1 MCRVLCASVVVVVIV
16 VVAFVFQ
23 PVNIELPASV
33 ATKAPPINR
42 DRLSSSIG
50 GRIIISGGGG
60 TFIDGYDVRDLCEQ
74 GLLGTTRLF
83 VDDVEQDC
91 SGTRYNAE

>member
-1 MCRVLCASVVVVVIV
+1 MFIV
-16 VVAFVFQ
+16 ALAVAAFVFQ
-23 PVNIELPASV
+23 PIIEFVAPV

-42 DRLSSSIG
+42 DRLTSQIG
-50 GRIIISGGGG
+50 GKIFISGGGL
-60 TFIDGYDVRDLCEQ
+60 TMIDGYDVRDLCEQ

-91 SGTRYNAE
+91 SGTKYNAQ